1 MSASATQGGHNKCQV
16 VTFGRSVD
24 KSYKYTIR
32 DCNNQTI
39 PLERRFQVLDLG
51 VCFDD
56 NLPFKEHIH
65 AKINKAYMT
74 LGLIKCNFEYLTI
87 PTFILLYISMVRCHL
102 DYCSSV
108 WAPYRKGD
116 IESVEK
122 VQKRATKVL
131 PGLKHLPYSE
141 GLKIQPYIIEV

>member
-1 MSASATQGGHNKCQV
+1 MSASAMQGGHNKCQV

-39 PLERRFQVLDLG
+39 PLERRIQVLDLG
-51 VCFDD
+51 VCFDE

-87 PTFILLYISMVRCHL
+87 PTLFSYTSAWLGLILIT
-102 DYCSSV
+102 
-108 WAPYRKGD
+108 APLFGHHIEKAIQKPWKKCRK
-116 IESVEK
+116 EQ
-122 VQKRATKVL
+122 QKF
-131 PGLKHLPYSE
+131 Y
-141 GLKIQPYIIEV
+141 QD